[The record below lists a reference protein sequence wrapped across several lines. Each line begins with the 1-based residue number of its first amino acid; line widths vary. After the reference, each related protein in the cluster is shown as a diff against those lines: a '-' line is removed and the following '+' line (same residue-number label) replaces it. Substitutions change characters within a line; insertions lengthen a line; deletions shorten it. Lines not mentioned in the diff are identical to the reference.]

1 MEEKILAAL
10 KKEQAGMAMQ
20 LRENHMV
27 LTAAREVRRPLGA
40 RLWEMA
46 RFCVVGGLCFL
57 LDYGLLF
64 ACTEY
69 GGVPYLWSSGI
80 SFSVSVMVNYWLCLA
95 YVFRGAGEQSRRQ
108 RVLFL
113 GSSVAGLGLNQVVMW
128 ALVDGLGVRGVIRA
142 EAPCLGNG
150 HRCGRFCLAVHVLR
164 HVRLFCCVFP
174 RRVVYYGYYQLS

>member
-27 LTAAREVRRPLGA
+27 LTAARGVRRPLGA

-64 ACTEY
+64 VCTEY
-69 GGVPYLWSSGI
+69 GGIPYLWSSGI
-80 SFSVSVMVNYWLCLA
+80 SFSVSVLVNYWLCLA

-108 RVLFL
+108 RVLFF
-113 GSSVAGLGLNQVVMW
+113 GSSVAGLGINQVVMW
-128 ALVDGLGVRGVIRA
+128 ALVDGLGVYYMVAKLFATGVVTVWNYVMKRRAIRG
-142 EAPCLGNG
+142 
-150 HRCGRFCLAVHVLR
+150 
-164 HVRLFCCVFP
+164 
-174 RRVVYYGYYQLS
+174 